1 MYYFVLDQHLFVKI
15 KDEIRHLKP
24 CLLDLLISSTWL
36 HVKGGE
42 NVENYGQLPARRPEG
57 TIAGVKMAFDLSDP
71 LHHLCV
77 NVQHRERRKQRISF
91 AWEMLCNLFLK
102 HLQNVTEF
110 GNVPKSHEW
119 WVESDRLF
127 AIKLSVGTK
136 PQRSETS
143 GTILSNTTTTSPL
156 LPQQILCDI
165 MSRVVKFQISSSWA
179 GQDLISNFIIE
190 SWNTAPVLY
199 S

>member
-24 CLLDLLISSTWL
+24 RLLDQLISSSLL
-36 HVKGGE
+36 HVNRGE
-42 NVENYGQLPARRPEG
+42 IVENYWEVPARRPEG

-71 LHHLCV
+71 ELHHLCV

-91 AWEMLCNLFLK
+91 AWEMLCKLFFLK
-102 HLQNVTEF
+102 KAFTKCNWIW
-110 GNVPKSHEW
+110 KSTQITWEW

-143 GTILSNTTTTSPL
+143 GTILSNTTTSPL
-156 LPQQILCDI
+156 LPQHILCDI
-165 MSRVVKFQISSSWA
+165 MSRVEKFQISFSW
-179 GQDLISNFIIE
+179 DKI
-190 SWNTAPVLY
+190 
-199 S
+199 

>member
-1 MYYFVLDQHLFVKI
+1 MKFDIWSLVY
-15 KDEIRHLKP
+15 
-24 CLLDLLISSTWL
+24 STSWYQVHGCML
-36 HVKGGE
+36 TEEK
-42 NVENYGQLPARRPEG
+42 LWKTMDKCRPEG

-143 GTILSNTTTTSPL
+143 GTILSNTATTSPL
-156 LPQQILCDI
+156 LPQQILCNI
-165 MSRVVKFQISSSWA
+165 MSRVVKFQISFSF
-179 GQDLISNFIIE
+179 GRDKI
-190 SWNTAPVLY
+190 
-199 S
+199 